1 MVTKTQDV
9 KKFLDETQNEK
20 RWIFG
25 YGNCGRWF
33 GFFMERTGYD
43 FYGYIDSSFPKDT
56 KETIYT
62 QDGRYVLCHP
72 KNVCNNERLNLII
85 AVGNTNAYRELLEVI
100 DNDDAQ
106 LYCLLCEQG
115 GVNDINYLLAFFR
128 SQLIDKRNIPTIIS
142 NDCSDGMI
150 YRALGLPLLSPTV
163 NSNISLI
170 DMIKIAN
177 NPEEY
182 FSVDMHFSHW
192 SQESGIVHPVGT
204 IKDVYINFA
213 HENDADQAMS
223 FWNGLRKYV
232 NTDNMIFVFEDTD
245 GADSVTYSY
254 DIIKEF
260 LEIKQKRL
268 YATGRSIWMNG
279 EGGVVYV
286 PHCHFRERGIV
297 IENWL
302 DLVGWFNGEVNI

>member
-1 MVTKTQDV
+1 MITITQDV

-33 GFFMERTGYD
+33 SFFMERTGYD
-43 FYGYIDSSFPKDT
+43 FYGYIDSSFPQDM

-62 QDGRYVLCHP
+62 QEGRYVLRHP
-72 KNVCNNERLNLII
+72 KDLSDVERLNIII
-85 AVGNTNAYRELLEVI
+85 AVGRVSAYHELMKVI
-100 DNDDAQ
+100 DDDARI
-106 LYCLLCEQG
+106 YCLVCEQG
-115 GVNDINYLLAFFR
+115 ETNDINYLLSFFR
-128 SQLIDKRNIPTIIS
+128 NQLIDKRNIPTIIS

-177 NPEEY
+177 NPEKY
-182 FSVDMHFSHW
+182 FSEDMLFSHW
-192 SQESGIVHPVGT
+192 SQESGIVHPVGK
-204 IKDVYINFA
+204 IKDIYINFA
-213 HENDADQAMS
+213 HENDANQAMD

-232 NTDNMIFVFEDTD
+232 NTENLIFVFEDTD
-245 GADSVTYSY
+245 GADSVTYTY
-254 DIIKEF
+254 ELIEEF
-260 LEIKQKRL
+260 LNIKQKSL
-268 YATGRSIWMNG
+268 YATGRSLWAHK
-279 EGGVVYV
+279 GVIYA
-286 PHCHFRERGIV
+286 PHSHFRERGIV

-302 DLVGWFNGEVNI
+302 DLVEWFNGKVSV